1 MNFVTILFYFFEA
14 VAALA
19 ALSLVLVR
27 NVFYGALILV
37 VCLLSLAAIY
47 VLAFAEFVAVTQI
60 LIYAGGI
67 LVVIIFG
74 VMLTAKIA
82 GKPLVVKHTNVWGG
96 TLACITLFT
105 LLLYFLSSQN
115 FFENGKDKIP
125 AVDTAINTI
134 GFGLMTEFVL
144 PFEVAGIL
152 LLAALIGAAVI
163 ASSIKSRKV

>member
-1 MNFVTILFYFFEA
+1 MNFVNILFCFFEA

-82 GKPLVVKHTNVWGG
+82 GKPLVVKHTNLWGG
-96 TLACITLFT
+96 ALACVSLFT
-105 LLLYFLSSQN
+105 LLIYFLSSQK
-115 FFENGKDKIP
+115 FFEDKKEMI
-125 AVDTAINTI
+125 ASDDAINTI

-152 LLAALIGAAVI
+152 LLSALIGAAVI

>member
-1 MNFVTILFYFFEA
+1 MNFVTILFYFFEV

-82 GKPLVVKHTNVWGG
+82 GKPLVVKHTNLWSG
-96 TLACITLFT
+96 TLACIALFT
-105 LLLYFLSSQN
+105 LLLYFLSSQK
-115 FFENGKDKIP
+115 FFEDGNDKVP
-125 AVDTAINTI
+125 ATDTAINTI

>member
-1 MNFVTILFYFFEA
+1 
-14 VAALA
+14 
-19 ALSLVLVR
+19 
-27 NVFYGALILV
+27 
-37 VCLLSLAAIY
+37 
-47 VLAFAEFVAVTQI
+47 

-82 GKPLVVKHTNVWGG
+82 GKPLVVKHTNLLTG
-96 TLACITLFT
+96 TLACVSLFT
-105 LLLYFLSSQN
+105 LLLYFLSSQK
-115 FFENGKDKIP
+115 FFEDGKSEIP
-125 AVDTAINTI
+125 AADTAINTI

>member
-1 MNFVTILFYFFEA
+1 MNFITILFYFFEV

-82 GKPLVVKHTNVWGG
+82 GKPLVVKHTNLMGG
-96 TLACITLFT
+96 TLACVSMFI
-105 LLLYFLSSQN
+105 LLLYFLSSQK
-115 FFENGKDKIP
+115 FFESGEDNIP
-125 AVDTAINTI
+125 ATDTAINTI
-134 GFGLMTEFVL
+134 GIGLMTEFVL

>member
-19 ALSLVLVR
+19 ALSLVFVR

-37 VCLLSLAAIY
+37 VCLLSLAALY

-82 GKPLVVKHTNVWGG
+82 GKPLVVKHTNLLGG
-96 TLACITLFT
+96 TLACISLFT
-105 LLLYFLSSQN
+105 LLIYFLSSQK
-115 FFENGKDKIP
+115 FFEDGKEATPSGD
-125 AVDTAINTI
+125 AINTI

-163 ASSIKSRKV
+163 ASSIKSKNV

>member
-1 MNFVTILFYFFEA
+1 MNFVNILFYFFEA

-37 VCLLSLAAIY
+37 VCLLALAAIY

-82 GKPLVVKHTNVWGG
+82 GKPLVVKHTNLLGG
-96 TLACITLFT
+96 TLACVALFT
-105 LLLYFLSSQN
+105 LLIYFLSSQH
-115 FFENGKDKIP
+115 FFEDEKEMIP
-125 AVDTAINTI
+125 SADTINTI

-163 ASSIKSRKV
+163 ASSIKSKKV